1 MYDKIEKYYPAIL
14 FFAKIAI
21 LTLAYGLVSER
32 LFDER
37 SYLLFLENLKQIEI
51 WAFPVSV
58 LLLSMTLLNWY
69 IEVAKWKSLASG
81 IKQISLSEA
90 LKQSLASLT
99 VSLITPNRIG
109 EYGAKA
115 LYFDPKDRKR
125 VVLYN
130 FLGNFSQM
138 SITLLFGSLGLWM
151 VYEQVP
157 HPLLSDL
164 PTAGISIFVA
174 TALVA
179 LVVLRKIWKGLYSKL
194 MGKLRTI
201 PGSLL
206 ANAFL
211 LSVLKYLVFSH
222 QFYFLLLFF
231 GVELDYVLCMSLI
244 STSYLIS
251 SVIPGFLLFDWLV
264 KGSVAVVVF
273 SSFGVG
279 EILVLSITSV
289 MWLLN
294 FGLPTLAGSL
304 YVITFS
310 RPRLAVAKSK
320 GGS

>member
-206 ANAFL
+206 ANA
-211 LSVLKYLVFSH
+211 V
-222 QFYFLLLFF
+222 
-231 GVELDYVLCMSLI
+231 
-244 STSYLIS
+244 
-251 SVIPGFLLFDWLV
+251 
-264 KGSVAVVVF
+264 
-273 SSFGVG
+273 
-279 EILVLSITSV
+279 
-289 MWLLN
+289 
-294 FGLPTLAGSL
+294 
-304 YVITFS
+304 
-310 RPRLAVAKSK
+310 
-320 GGS
+320 

>member
-21 LTLAYGLVSER
+21 LILAYGLVSER
-32 LFDER
+32 LFGDR
-37 SYLLFLENLKQIEI
+37 RYLFFLENLKQIKI
-51 WAFPVSV
+51 WAFPFAL
-58 LLLSMTLLNWY
+58 LLLSMTLLNWWF
-69 IEVAKWKSLASG
+69 EVVKWKNLASG
-81 IKQISLSEA
+81 IKQISRAEA

-130 FLGNFSQM
+130 FMGNFSQM
-138 SITLLFGSLGLWM
+138 SITVLFGSLGLWV
-151 VYEQVP
+151 VYGQVSP
-157 HPLLSDL
+157 AFLPDL
-164 PTAGISIFVA
+164 PVTGILAIVATVLVAGILLGYIRKGIYS
-174 TALVA
+174 TLLVR
-179 LVVLRKIWKGLYSKL
+179 LRA
-194 MGKLRTI
+194 I

-206 ANAFL
+206 TSAFF
-211 LSVLKYLVFSH
+211 LSALKYLVFSH

-244 STSYLIS
+244 ATSYLIS
-251 SVIPGFLLFDWLV
+251 SVIPGFVLFDWLV
-264 KGSVAVVVF
+264 KGSVAVVLF
-273 SSFGVG
+273 SGFGVN

-304 YVITFS
+304 YVITFN
-310 RPRLAVAKSK
+310 RRRLAVVKSK
-320 GGS
+320 GGP